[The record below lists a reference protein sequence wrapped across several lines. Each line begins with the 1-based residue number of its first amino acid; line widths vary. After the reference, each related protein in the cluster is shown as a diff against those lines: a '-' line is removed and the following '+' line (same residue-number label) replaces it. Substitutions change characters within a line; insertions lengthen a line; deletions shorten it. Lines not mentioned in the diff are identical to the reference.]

1 MHTKGRERAMKESI
15 TNNKIVTLIIGAL
28 FIGGLVAI
36 VGMYRSAKDDEHPP
50 FYV

>member
-1 MHTKGRERAMKESI
+1 MKEAI

-36 VGMYRSAKDDEHPP
+36 VGIYRAGKIDGHPP